1 MNNNSFTSF
10 FTNRRIIMVLSVLLI
25 ILFFVPSLKL
35 STTLLSSE
43 SYSWGMLNGAVGSYG
58 GYGDQKIE
66 LFLGLLLPIGMLVVS
81 FLRTIPQ
88 KTSALVIGII
98 SIVDIIIYVHFY
110 TSFYREL
117 FGYFGAYLASAVKYN
132 VNFFYV
138 LAILILLFL
147 IFLSVM
153 LYLEKLYFDGYFQA
167 LFTKESQQQTMA
179 SMSNAF
185 NSMSN
190 TMSSFANSFQQAVSN
205 KGGQPQQPQQPA
217 QPGLH
222 FCPYCGKPVQ
232 PNYRF
237 CPGCSKEIDI
247 NKFTQQ

>member
-43 SYSWGMLNGAVGSYG
+43 SFSWGMLNAAVGSYG
-58 GYGDQKIE
+58 QGYGDPKIE
-66 LFLGLLLPIGMLVVS
+66 FFLGLLLPIGMLVVS

-88 KTSALVIGII
+88 KTSSLVIGII
-98 SIVDIIIYVHFY
+98 SIVDIIMYIHLY
-110 TSFYREL
+110 SFFSREI
-117 FGYFGAYLASAVKYN
+117 FGDYGSYLSAAVKYN
-132 VNFFYV
+132 ANFFFV

-153 LYLEKLYFDGYFQA
+153 LYLNKLYFDGYFQA

-190 TMSSFANSFQQAVSN
+190 TMSSFANSFQQAASN
-205 KGGQPQQPQQPA
+205 RGGQPQQPA